1 MSDSTSRPEGREPA
15 EERTISSERIY
26 KGKVVSLRVDKVK
39 LPDGRSSTREIIEH
53 RGAVAIVPLTE
64 EGEIVFVK
72 QYRKPVEMVLLE
84 IPAGT
89 LEEGEEAEECAQ
101 RELIEEIGYRAGK
114 MEKLTEFFLAPGY
127 SSELIRLYL
136 ATDLKAEKGDAD
148 EDEFLKIEYL
158 SSEEAV
164 EKVENGEIKDAKTI
178 AGILLTKKRIDGV
191 RS

>member
-158 SSEEAV
+158 SSDEAV